1 MSASG
6 DTDSSS
12 PVIEVAHGPS
22 IALVATLLVSLLFG
36 VYSMFSETTP
46 SVSSSGSSGEP
57 DQWRPYSVVAPIDT
71 GINVYHDHFRT
82 EEIYPDWLLEG
93 LGVTMT
99 CQPTFEGS
107 WEERFNADKSEC
119 WDRITTSDIV
129 YFKGTKII
137 GTSPD
142 GQTDIHILDDPSDGH
157 GTAVTGAV
165 LDANPDAVIFFVEG
179 FSTEAVLAA
188 GNQPLVD
195 IVTTSFGAIGSLP
208 VPGIESGTHQTV
220 VVNNKIHTGAADN
233 SPSPAVQDA
242 TAGPP
247 WSIGIAG
254 YAEEDDDQKETM
266 SGSYPDIAADWTQ
279 VLPNHDDV
287 DGYHETSG
295 TSFATPRTAGILSFV
310 LEHLRKETGDFG
322 SGADTNRNG
331 SLVHGTWTDG
341 SSASISNSDVRD
353 ALNRSAWYPSFSTWD
368 PTSGTMPISPIAPC
382 TQVGWGVVNL
392 SNIEPMIGHLNRS
405 DPLPDRPSDVVA
417 CMNVNQEAREAYWGV
432 YPSLDAKANPM
443 QALRRDEASESADC
457 GARTHDLGINSPTL
471 HQLS

>member
-1 MSASG
+1 MA
-6 DTDSSS
+6 
-12 PVIEVAHGPS
+12 
-22 IALVATLLVSLLFG
+22 ALDVVDLAFGGVMVVEEVATLRRKRVVPVILVVLLMVSLVAGAVSLMDENQNSA
-36 VYSMFSETTP
+36 SMVDGQPP
-46 SVSSSGSSGEP
+46 STE
-57 DQWRPYSVVAPIDT
+57 WRPYTVVAPIDT

-82 EEIYPDWLLEG
+82 DEVYPAWLLEG
-93 LGVTMT
+93 LGVSKT
-99 CQPTFEGS
+99 CVPTFEGT
-107 WEERFNADKSEC
+107 WEERYQADKEAC
-119 WDRITTSDIV
+119 WDTITTSDIV

-142 GQTDIHILDDPSDGH
+142 GGTDIHILDDPSDGH

-208 VPGIESGTHQTV
+208 VPGIETGTYETV

-233 SPSPAVQDA
+233 TPSPAVQDA

-254 YAEEDDDQKETM
+254 YAEEGDDQKETM

-310 LEHLRKETGDFG
+310 LENLRMETGDFG
-322 SGADTNRNG
+322 SGASSENRG
-331 SLVHGTWTDG
+331 GMLVQGVWPDG
-341 SSASISNSDVRD
+341 HPNAGAEADISNSVVRN
-353 ALNRSAWYPSFSTWD
+353 ALNLSAWYPSFSTWD
-368 PTSGTMPISPIAPC
+368 PTAGTMPISPVAPC
-382 TQVGWGVVNL
+382 TQVGWGVVNM
-392 SNIEPMIGHLNRS
+392 SNIQPIIEHLNGTQTM
-405 DPLPDRPSDVVA
+405 PERPGDVEL
-417 CMNVNQEAREAYWGV
+417 CMQANQEAREAYWGV
-432 YPSLDAKANPM
+432 YPSEDRPTKGLEMAV
-443 QALRRDEASESADC
+443 RDD
-457 GARTHDLGINSPTL
+457 
-471 HQLS
+471 